1 MAGLESLRTPEEV
14 AELRGLSVN
23 AVLGL
28 TESNGDAESAST
40 SEAPANG
47 SGAEEESLSA
57 RGALDA
63 DADPAPS
70 ADIAAPDGDREA
82 SA

>member
-28 TESNGDAESAST
+28 SERREPETDSLSSDTAVGNG
-40 SEAPANG
+40 NG
-47 SGAEEESLSA
+47 SGDGTTRVSVDSESPSDTSA
-57 RGALDA
+57 
-63 DADPAPS
+63 APS
-70 ADIAAPDGDREA
+70 AAGEQESGA